1 MTVFKTGKVLGLG
14 IILVLHLVS
23 SQDSES
29 EDWRYGMNCEN
40 GVCYRDS
47 DDGPC
52 MDEFRGKPQLFRW
65 EPIRVSV
72 LLTFRFPPQDFP
84 INYRLNF

>member
-1 MTVFKTGKVLGLG
+1 MTIFKTAKVLGLG
-14 IILVLHLVS
+14 IFLVLHLVS

-40 GVCYRDS
+40 GVCHREP

-52 MDEFRGKPQLFRW
+52 LDEYHERPQLFRW
-65 EPIRVSV
+65 EPIRVS
-72 LLTFRFPPQDFP
+72 LILR
-84 INYRLNF
+84 